1 MLKDLT
7 IKKKLLILSVI
18 VASALLILFAI
29 QLYSVKKVE
38 NLEKIAIQ
46 SYQAEI
52 DMLMLRRNEKD
63 FLARNDLKYQVR
75 FNEHVQMML
84 ANLFDLS
91 DKLASTNAE
100 QYQLS
105 QQVIDIINEYGT
117 AFNQLVELQVQI
129 GLDHESGLNGSLRQS
144 VHKVEEIL
152 KAESSDTLLK
162 DMLTLR
168 RNEKDFMLRLDTKY
182 IDKFNNNIQL
192 FRQDLGTSF
201 ISSNQKVAV
210 RQALASYEKDFLA
223 LTDGVAKKGFNS
235 SEGKLG
241 EMRQIIHRSE
251 TSLSELQT
259 NIREDIPQQVL
270 RIEIFSGLLSLIL
283 SVAIISF
290 IVLLGRGINRSIAA
304 LYETMIDANKS
315 KDLTARATVDSHDE
329 IGHMAEAYN
338 NMTESFQKL
347 INEVITS
354 AHTVSSAAEELSV
367 ITGQTSQGVMNQQTS
382 TEQVATAM
390 NEMTAT
396 VQEVAKNAASAA
408 TTSQEADRETDQGKQ
423 VVSLSVSGIKELA
436 AMVKSNASA
445 ISDLQIESDNIGTVL
460 TVIQGIAEQTNLL
473 ALNAAIEAA
482 RAGESGRGFAVVAD
496 EVRTLAQKSQQSTE
510 EIKTIIERLQSGANK
525 CVEGMLQGQD
535 MANESVTQAESAGD
549 SLNVISERV
558 MAIRDMNTHI
568 ATAAEEQSAVA
579 EDINRNISQIAL
591 IADENATSTSQTTET
606 SQSLT
611 ELASDLQRLVN
622 QFKV

>member
-7 IKKKLLILSVI
+7 IKKKLFILSVL

-29 QLYSVKKVE
+29 QLYSVKKVGQ
-38 NLEKIAIQ
+38 LEKISFQ
-46 SYQAEI
+46 SYQAEA
-52 DMLMLRRNEKD
+52 DMLMLRRHEKD

-75 FNEHVQMML
+75 FNEHLQLML
-84 ANLFDLS
+84 ANLFELS
-91 DKLASTNAE
+91 DKLESTNAD

-105 QQVIDIINEYGT
+105 QQIIDIINEYGT
-117 AFNQLVELQVQI
+117 AFNDLVELQQQI
-129 GLDHESGLNGSLRQS
+129 GLDHETGLNGSLRQS

-152 KAESSDTLLK
+152 EAESSDTLLK

-168 RNEKDFMLRLDTKY
+168 RNEKDFMLRLDAKY
-182 IDKFNNNIQL
+182 IDKFNTNIQH
-192 FRQDLGTSF
+192 FRQDLNASF
-201 ISSNQKVAV
+201 ISSNQQTAI
-210 RQALASYEKDFLA
+210 RQALANYEKDFLA
-223 LTDGVAKKGFNS
+223 LTHGVANKGFSAN
-235 SEGKLG
+235 EGKLG
-241 EMRQIIHRSE
+241 EMRDIIHRSE
-251 TSLSELQT
+251 TTLTDLQT
-259 NIREDIPQQVL
+259 AIREDIPQQVQ
-270 RIEIFSGLLSLIL
+270 RIQVFSGVLSLIL
-283 SVAIISF
+283 SIVIVSF
-290 IVLLGRGINRSIAA
+290 IVLLGRGINRSISA

-315 KDLTARATVDSHDE
+315 KDLTARATIDSDDE
-329 IGHMAEAYN
+329 IGQMAQAYN
-338 NMTESFQKL
+338 DMTASFQKL

-354 AHTVSSAAEELSV
+354 AHTVSSAAEELSI

-396 VQEVAKNAASAA
+396 VQEVAKNAANAA
-408 TTSQEADRETDQGKQ
+408 LTSQEADKETEHGKQ

-436 AMVKSNASA
+436 AMVKTNAAA

-510 EIKTIIERLQSGANK
+510 EIKTIIDRLQSGANK

-535 MANESVTQAESAGD
+535 MATESVSQAESAGH
-549 SLNVISERV
+549 SLAIITERV

-579 EDINRNISQIAL
+579 EDVNRNISQIAL

-611 ELASDLQRLVN
+611 ELANDLQRLVN

>member
-1 MLKDLT
+1 MLKDIT
-7 IKKKLLILSVI
+7 IKKKLLILSLLVGG
-18 VASALLILFAI
+18 ALLVLFTI
-29 QLYSVKKVE
+29 QLYSIKKVE
-38 NLEKIAIQ
+38 NLEKISIQ
-46 SYQAEI
+46 SYQAEV
-52 DMLMLRRNEKD
+52 DMLKLRRHEKD
-63 FLARNDLKYQVR
+63 FLARNDLKYQTR
-75 FNEHVQMML
+75 FNDHVQLML
-84 ANLFDLS
+84 ANLFDVSHKLS
-91 DKLASTNAE
+91 TISEHHQA
-100 QYQLS
+100 LS
-105 QQVIDIINEYGT
+105 QDIIDIINEYVI
-117 AFNQLVELQVQI
+117 AFNELVELQTMI
-129 GLDHESGLNGSLRQS
+129 GLDHETGLNGSLRQS
-144 VHKVEEIL
+144 VHQVEEIL

-182 IDKFNNNIQL
+182 IDKFKTNIQL
-192 FRQDLGTSF
+192 FRDDLTASF
-201 ISSNQKVAV
+201 ISSNQKSAV
-210 RQALASYEKDFLA
+210 RQALAKYEKDFLA
-223 LTDGVAKKGFNS
+223 LTDGIANKGFS
-235 SEGKLG
+235 ASEGKLG
-241 EMRQIIHRSE
+241 EMREIIHRTE
-251 TSLSELQT
+251 TKLTELQT
-259 NIREDIPQQVL
+259 AIRDFIPQQVV
-270 RIEIFSGLLSLIL
+270 RIEIFSGVLSLVL
-283 SVAIISF
+283 SFLIVAF
-290 IVLLGRGINRSIAA
+290 IVFMGRGINRSISA
-304 LYETMIDANKS
+304 LYETMINANKS
-315 KDLTARATVDSHDE
+315 KDLTARAAVESHDE
-329 IGHMAEAYN
+329 IGDMAKAYN
-338 NMTESFQKL
+338 ALTESFQKL

-354 AHTVSSAAEELSV
+354 AHTVSSAAEELAV

-396 VQEVAKNAASAA
+396 VQEVAKNAANAA
-408 TTSQEADRETDQGKQ
+408 TTSQEADRETEQGKH
-423 VVSLSVSGIKELA
+423 VVTLSVAGIKELA
-436 AMVKSNASA
+436 AMVKSNTAA
-445 ISDLQIESDNIGTVL
+445 ISDLQVESDNIGTVL

-496 EVRTLAQKSQQSTE
+496 EVRTLAQRSQQSTE

-535 MANESVTQAESAGD
+535 MATESVSQAESAGH

-579 EDINRNISQIAL
+579 EDINRNINQIAL